1 MTWAGI
7 PAPTA
12 TDWVAL
18 AAVGAGDINYVAYV
32 YTNGAAAGSL
42 SIQVPAGAA
51 PGQDQIRIYAQG
63 TYQRLAT
70 SSPITVT
77 P

>member
-1 MTWAGI
+1 
-7 PAPTA
+7 
-12 TDWVAL
+12 VAL
-18 AAVGAGDINYVAYV
+18 TAVGTADIYYVAFV

-42 SIQVPAGAA
+42 SVQVPAGAA
-51 PGQDQIRIYAQG
+51 HGQYEIRIYAQG